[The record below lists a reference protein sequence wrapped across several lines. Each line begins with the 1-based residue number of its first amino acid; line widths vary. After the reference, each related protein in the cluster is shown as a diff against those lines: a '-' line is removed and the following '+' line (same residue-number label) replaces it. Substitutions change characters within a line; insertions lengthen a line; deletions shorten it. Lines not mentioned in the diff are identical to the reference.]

1 MDGEDTRRRFL
12 ELAGVGA
19 GLVLAGCSSEA
30 GSGATT
36 ADAAETD
43 ATAAETETDPETE
56 SPAETETESETATP
70 DAMSTVF
77 HFSKSGES
85 EQKHALNNVA
95 NLLSTD
101 MVETANAVLVANGAG
116 IYLLAAERSYFPDR
130 VRSLLAEGASFR
142 ACSNSMEAL
151 GVAESD
157 LIDGVEVVPAGVG
170 ELTRLQAAE
179 GYAYIETP

>member
-12 ELAGVGA
+12 ELACVGT
-19 GLVLAGCSSEA
+19 GLVLAGCSGET
-30 GSGATT
+30 GSGTPT
-36 ADAAETD
+36 ADVAETD
-43 ATAAETETDPETE
+43 TTAAETETGTETE
-56 SPAETETESETATP
+56 SPAETETETATQT
-70 DAMSTVF
+70 MSTVF

-101 MVETANAVLVANGAG
+101 MVEMANTSLVANGAG
-116 IYLLAAERSYFPDR
+116 IYLLVAERSYFPDR
-130 VRSLLAEGASFR
+130 VRSLLEEGVSFR

-170 ELTRLQAAE
+170 ELTRLQVAE

>member
-12 ELAGVGA
+12 ELAGVGT
-19 GLVLAGCSSEA
+19 GLVLAGCAGDA
-30 GSGATT
+30 GSGSTT
-36 ADAAETD
+36 AGATETD
-43 ATAAETETDPETE
+43 AAA
-56 SPAETETESETATP
+56 SETETEARAGTESPTATETATH
-70 DAMSTVF
+70 DTMSTVF
-77 HFSKSGES
+77 HFSESGET
-85 EQKHALNNVA
+85 EQKHALSNVA

-101 MVETANAVLVANGAG
+101 MVETEETVLVANGAG

-130 VRSLLAEGASFR
+130 VRSLLSEGATFR

-151 GVAESD
+151 NVAESD

>member
-12 ELAGVGA
+12 ELAGVGT
-19 GLVLAGCSSEA
+19 GLVLAGCAGDA
-30 GSGATT
+30 GSGSTT
-36 ADAAETD
+36 ADATETD
-43 ATAAETETDPETE
+43 AAASETETR
-56 SPAETETESETATP
+56 AETGAPTATETP
-70 DAMSTVF
+70 THDTMSTVF
-77 HFSKSGES
+77 HFSESGES

-101 MVETANAVLVANGAG
+101 MVETEETVLVANGAG

-130 VRSLLAEGASFR
+130 VRSLLSEGASFR

-151 GVAESD
+151 NVAESD

-170 ELTRLQAAE
+170 ELTLLQAAE